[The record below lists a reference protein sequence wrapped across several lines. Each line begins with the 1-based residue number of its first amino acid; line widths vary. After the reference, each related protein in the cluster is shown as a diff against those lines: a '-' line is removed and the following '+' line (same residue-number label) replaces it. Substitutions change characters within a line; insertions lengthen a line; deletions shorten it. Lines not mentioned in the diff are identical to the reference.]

1 MNIQEAVR
9 TALETDKCIYRQS
22 EKERGINTVIKPT
35 RSSWDCCIIT
45 SPKVGKSE
53 ARWNPTSDDLI
64 ASDWELIKLG
74 GIQNGND

>member
-22 EKERGINTVIKPT
+22 DREKDIEIFIKPT
-35 RSSWDCCIIT
+35 KNSWDCCIIT

-64 ASDWELIKLG
+64 ATDWKLI
-74 GIQNGND
+74 